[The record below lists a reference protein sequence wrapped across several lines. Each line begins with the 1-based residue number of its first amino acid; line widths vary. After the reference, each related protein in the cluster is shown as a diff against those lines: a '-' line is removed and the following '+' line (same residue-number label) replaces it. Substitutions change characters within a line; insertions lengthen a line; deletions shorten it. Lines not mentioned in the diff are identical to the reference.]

1 MYLIPNK
8 SVVLILIAFAKV
20 SGCLELFFAMSA
32 AFKTEQTFEEIVQ
45 EYYEALY
52 RFAHSLARNGNDACD
67 LTQQT
72 FFLWASKGHQLR
84 DKSKVKS
91 WLFTTLYR
99 EFLGKKRKQ
108 TRFPHV
114 EVEQVEHVL
123 PNVSPNV
130 VNELDGGT
138 VVELLHTIDDTYRAP
153 LTLFYLKQHS
163 YLEIAEILNIPVGTV
178 MSRLSRGKAQLRA
191 LIQAENSGRG
201 KKKIVRLNPESLG
214 NTSAANES

>member
-1 MYLIPNK
+1 MN
-8 SVVLILIAFAKV
+8 
-20 SGCLELFFAMSA
+20 A
-32 AFKTEQTFEEIVQ
+32 AVKTEKSFEEIVQ
-45 EYYEALY
+45 QYYEALY

-99 EFLGKKRKQ
+99 EFLGSRRKQ

-114 EVEQVEHVL
+114 EVELVEHVL
-123 PNVSPNV
+123 PNIPPNV
-130 VNELDGGT
+130 VNELDSGT
-138 VVELLHTIDDTYRAP
+138 VVEMLQTIDDTYRAP
-153 LTLFYLKQHS
+153 LTLFYLQQHS

-178 MSRLSRGKAQLRA
+178 MSRLSRGKAQLRKRMH
-191 LIQAENSGRG
+191 AEKSGHT
-201 KKKIVRLNPESLG
+201 KKKIVRLDPESLRDRAAG
-214 NTSAANES
+214 NER

>member
-1 MYLIPNK
+1 M
-8 SVVLILIAFAKV
+8 
-20 SGCLELFFAMSA
+20 GMSA
-32 AFKTEQTFEEIVQ
+32 AIKTEKNFEEIVQ

-84 DKSKVKS
+84 DRSKIKS

-99 EFLGKKRKQ
+99 EFLGTRRKQ

-123 PNVSPNV
+123 PNVAPNV
-130 VNELDGGT
+130 VNALDSDT
-138 VVELLHTIDDTYRAP
+138 VVDLLHQIDETYRGP
-153 LTLFYLKQHS
+153 LTLFYLQQHS
-163 YLEIAEILNIPVGTV
+163 YLEIAEILNIPIGTV
-178 MSRLSRGKAQLRA
+178 MSRLSRGKAQLRKLLNA
-191 LIQAENSGRG
+191 AQNQHSSN
-201 KKKIVRLNPESLG
+201 KKIIPLKINPKTDQTAR
-214 NTSAANES
+214 NQH